1 MITHLLSS
9 SAVTTLYYHGHFLC
23 GLLDD
28 VMFEYEE
35 EMRLLTSIS
44 GAFALNVHMAP
55 LPVLFQGT
63 ALLIAPTAV
72 VALEGLLY
80 CKPEFQIC
88 VF

>member
-1 MITHLLSS
+1 MDTR
-9 SAVTTLYYHGHFLC
+9 TLYVVLC
-23 GLLDD
+23 GLLDN

-44 GAFALNVHMAP
+44 GTFALNVHMAP
-55 LPVLFQGT
+55 LPVLFQGA

-80 CKPEFQIC
+80 CKTEFQSITKHTNHQQQ
-88 VF
+88 